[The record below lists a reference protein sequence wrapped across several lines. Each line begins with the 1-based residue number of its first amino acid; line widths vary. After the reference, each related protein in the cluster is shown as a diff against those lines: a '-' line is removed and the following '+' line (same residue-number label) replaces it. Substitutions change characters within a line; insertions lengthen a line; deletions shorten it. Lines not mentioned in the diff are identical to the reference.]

1 MTKADRVSDGQ
12 TQTREEQFLGAL
24 LGLAIGDALG
34 RPLRGLA
41 ANEIRERHGLVN
53 AYLPIPDAVPGQPLQ
68 GEISDKSEIVLCIV
82 ESLTTN
88 DGVLDPVNI
97 NARLGFLVG
106 GPSKQWMSEGTVTGV
121 GIAADHDG
129 LVPDSFQPEPE
140 LAVAV
145 RGVPVGLLH
154 AVGGFDGEAL
164 EADAGAASRLSH
176 GGAGQ
181 ALLTADVARAINRAG
196 RFRDVEPIELRPGDP
211 IQRST
216 LARIVE
222 GVRDAASFDAA
233 VSGAIA
239 LGGLTDSNGAV
250 AGAIAGAR
258 FGASGIPQHLID
270 GLDARI
276 YLTLAAPWFYRTALR
291 RAGTVIDLRAID

>member
-1 MTKADRVSDGQ
+1 MPVTDGHA
-12 TQTREEQFLGAL
+12 QTREEQFLGAL

-34 RPLRGLA
+34 RPLRGLSA
-41 ANEIRERHGLVN
+41 SDIAGRHGVVN
-53 AYLPIPDAVPGQPLQ
+53 AYLPLADAREGQPLQ

-97 NARLGFLVG
+97 NARLGFLVA
-106 GPSKQWMSEGTVTGV
+106 GPSNQWMSEGTITGV
-121 GIAADHDG
+121 KIAAEHDG
-129 LVPDSFQPEPE
+129 LVPDTFQPEPE

-145 RGVPVGLLH
+145 RGVPVGLMH
-154 AVGGFDGEAL
+154 AIGGFDERAL
-164 EADAGAASRLSH
+164 GADAILVSRLSH
-176 GGAGQ
+176 AGAAQ
-181 ALLTADVARAINRAG
+181 AQLTADLARAIERAG
-196 RFRDVEPIELRPGDP
+196 RYREVDPIVLQPGDSP
-211 IQRST
+211 VRET

-222 GVRDAASFDAA
+222 EVKVAGTFGAA

-239 LGGLTDSNGAV
+239 LGEMTDSNGAV

-258 FGASGIPQHLID
+258 FGASGIPQQLID

-276 YLTLAAPWFYRTALR
+276 YLTLAAPWFYRTTMR
-291 RAGTVIDLRAID
+291 RAGTVIDLRVID